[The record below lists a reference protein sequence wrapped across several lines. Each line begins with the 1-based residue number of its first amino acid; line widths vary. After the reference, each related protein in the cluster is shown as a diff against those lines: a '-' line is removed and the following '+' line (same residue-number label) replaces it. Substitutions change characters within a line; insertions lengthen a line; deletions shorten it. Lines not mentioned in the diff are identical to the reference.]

1 MLFGCSV
8 NMSCQIKQFNDFPK
22 EILEQM
28 DKMGMDESC
37 TLTDLEGEYLNS
49 RLAINT
55 DIFNFCGKKVAFFNG
70 KLGDK
75 KSNKQIFFADEK
87 RRNKDGNFPN
97 PIVFYILSDY
107 PKIKTNGYDA
117 VIVFWYM
124 KVPNIKSIS
133 KNL

>member
-1 MLFGCSV
+1 MQG
-8 NMSCQIKQFNDFPK
+8 QIKMAKFNDFPK

-28 DKMGMDESC
+28 DSMGTTKSC
-37 TLTDLEGEYLNS
+37 ILTNIEGEYLNF

-55 DIFNFCGKKVAFFNG
+55 DIFSFCGKKVCVFNG

-75 KSNKQIFFADEK
+75 KSNKQIFFADE
-87 RRNKDGNFPN
+87 RGRCKDGNFPN
-97 PIVFYILSDY
+97 PIVFYILDDY
-107 PKIKTNGYDA
+107 PNSKTNGYDA

-124 KVPNIKSIS
+124 KVPNIKVIM